1 MTRASTP
8 GSLSTRTAIACRSSS
23 ATPGGS
29 NENHALLRDRLL
41 GLVLGPE
48 QHLVVGGTGGDHRE
62 AILGRVDRDV
72 ENYGAVNREHLADRR
87 VDFSRALHPQPD
99 RTEGFRQL
107 DEI

>member
-23 ATPGGS
+23 ATPGVS

-48 QHLVVGGTGGDHRE
+48 KHLVVGGTRGDHRE
-62 AILGRVDRDV
+62 AILRRVDRDV
-72 ENYGAVNREHLADRR
+72 EDNGAINRQHLADRR
-87 VDFSRALHPQPD
+87 VDLVRPLDPHPD
-99 RTEGFRQL
+99 RTKGFGQ
-107 DEI
+107 